1 MSALEIIVATII
13 FVFAM
18 KGMKQGLVLTICSF
32 VTLFLAIIITQAVT
46 PQVSS
51 MIRENDKIVSFM
63 SEQVES
69 VLFNNKDD
77 KSDSKLNNQK
87 RIEKLSIPKVLKKD
101 LTEND
106 NKSKYEELGAANF
119 QEYASTYVAYSI
131 INSITY
137 VVVFIIILSLLKI
150 ITHALNLL
158 TKLPVIHTLNK
169 LGGLGVGV
177 LEGFIIVWIGF
188 VALTMFCS
196 TDFGTEVLKQIEKS
210 VWLSYLY
217 DNNLILNAVLHVT
230 KAVF

>member
-77 KSDSKLNNQK
+77 KSDSKLNNKK

>member
-77 KSDSKLNNQK
+77 KSDSKLNNKK

-169 LGGLGVGV
+169 LGGLVVGV

>member
-13 FVFAM
+13 FVFAI

-32 VTLFLAIIITQAVT
+32 VTLFLAVMITQTVT

-51 MIRENDKIVSFM
+51 AIRENENIVSVM
-63 SEQVES
+63 SEKVEA
-69 VLFNNKDD
+69 VLFNNND
-77 KSDSKLNNQK
+77 KSDSKMDNEKQ
-87 RIEKLSIPKVLKKD
+87 IEKLSIPKVLKKG

-106 NKSKYEELGAANF
+106 NKSKYEEIGAANF
-119 QEYASTYVAYSI
+119 QEYASTYIAYSI

-137 VVVFIIILSLLKI
+137 IVVFILILSLLKV

-177 LEGFIIVWIGF
+177 LEGLIIVWIGF

-196 TDFGTEVLKQIEKS
+196 TDLGTQVLKQIEKS

-217 DNNLILNAVLHVT
+217 DNNLILNAVMHFT
-230 KAVF
+230 KSLF

>member
-1 MSALEIIVATII
+1 M
-13 FVFAM
+13 
-18 KGMKQGLVLTICSF
+18 
-32 VTLFLAIIITQAVT
+32 
-46 PQVSS
+46 
-51 MIRENDKIVSFM
+51 
-63 SEQVES
+63 
-69 VLFNNKDD
+69 NNK
-77 KSDSKLNNQK
+77 KQ
-87 RIEKLSIPKVLKKD
+87 IEKLSIPKVLKKD

>member
-77 KSDSKLNNQK
+77 KSDSKLNNKKQ
-87 RIEKLSIPKVLKKD
+87 IEKLSIPKVLKKD

-217 DNNLILNAVLHVT
+217 DNNLILNAVMHVT